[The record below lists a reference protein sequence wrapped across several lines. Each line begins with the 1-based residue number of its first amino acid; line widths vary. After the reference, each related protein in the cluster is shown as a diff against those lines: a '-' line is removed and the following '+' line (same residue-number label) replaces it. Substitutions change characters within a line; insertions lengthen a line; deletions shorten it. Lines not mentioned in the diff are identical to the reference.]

1 MPRANRE
8 VERAAA
14 VKEMT
19 NMVADVIRSFPLGTV
34 CAISDI
40 VGGEMEAR
48 GYEFR
53 HMGIETGRAWTR
65 DGGKTVYLEEDDQ
78 FEVLNNVQEEL
89 KDEIILDYS
98 QNAGKFLGLPYNL
111 EFEVL
116 PAKGW
121 LVKMILSDARGRRED
136 TVLVLDRDEEN
147 AVVKEGGIFSEK
159 DAPEFFALEKRDM
172 ERIRELLADP
182 LLQEEQGEFTPDADI
197 LVHDGNNL
205 TIRFP
210 DGRIF
215 QYYTLSAYEGYL
227 EHDPQSRKVL
237 EMFTLVWSGTHPENG

>member
-1 MPRANRE
+1 
-8 VERAAA
+8 
-14 VKEMT
+14 
-19 NMVADVIRSFPLGTV
+19 
-34 CAISDI
+34 
-40 VGGEMEAR
+40 
-48 GYEFR
+48 
-53 HMGIETGRAWTR
+53 
-65 DGGKTVYLEEDDQ
+65 
-78 FEVLNNVQEEL
+78 
-89 KDEIILDYS
+89 
-98 QNAGKFLGLPYNL
+98 
-111 EFEVL
+111 
-116 PAKGW
+116 
-121 LVKMILSDARGRRED
+121 
-136 TVLVLDRDEEN
+136 
-147 AVVKEGGIFSEK
+147 
-159 DAPEFFALEKRDM
+159 M

>member
-19 NMVADVIRSFPLGTV
+19 ATVTDMVRSLPLGSV

-40 VGGEMEAR
+40 VGAEMETR
-48 GYEFR
+48 GYELR
-53 HMGIETGRAWTR
+53 HMGIETGYAWTK
-65 DGGKTVYLEEDDQ
+65 DGGKTFYLEEDDQ
-78 FEVLNNVQEEL
+78 FEVLNNVQEKL
-89 KDEIILDYS
+89 KDERILDYS

-111 EFEVL
+111 EFEIL
-116 PAKGW
+116 PAEGW
-121 LVKMILSDARGRRED
+121 LLKMILSDAWGRLED
-136 TVLVLDRDEEN
+136 TVLLLDRDEDN
-147 AVVKEGGIFSEK
+147 AVVKEGGTFSEK
-159 DAPEFFALEKRDM
+159 DAPNLFTLEERDM

-182 LLQEEQGEFTPDADI
+182 LLQEDQGEFTPDEDI

-205 TIRFP
+205 MIRFP

-227 EHDPQSRKVL
+227 EHDPQSRRML
-237 EMFTLVWSGTHPENG
+237 ELFTLIWSGTHPENG